1 MRLKPEN
8 WGFHRSAS
16 KRARSLVTIARDE
29 RDHLVTRTPQ
39 KGRGEPPL
47 LHIRLSTCPDIIRV
61 PMNTTSISTRRS
73 TIRKQPAAA
82 LPNRAGIA
90 TEQRNPRSRRLHE
103 ATVAQCVSLINRE
116 DAAVISALKKA
127 GPALTKFIEAVEPR
141 FCDRDAPGRLIYLGA
156 GTSGRLGVL
165 DASEAPPTFQVS
177 PDRIIGII
185 AGGDSALRKSSEGKE
200 DDPEGAREEL
210 ARLKLTNKDTV
221 VGIAAGGT
229 TPYVL
234 GALRI
239 AKRTTPRCLTA
250 MISCSPIP
258 VPPHCDHL
266 IVLNCGPEVLTGS
279 TRMKAGTATKLA
291 LNTISTTLMV
301 RSGRVYENLMVDL
314 RASNAKL
321 RDRAA
326 RIISTLTNLDRESS
340 LSLLDAAEGHVK
352 AAVVMHK
359 ANCDLQRARGLLSDP
374 RSAGRLDLAVELA
387 SSTRGA
393 STRVQSTRK
402 SATKVIV
409 ARSTDQKR
417 RRTKGRA

>member
-1 MRLKPEN
+1 MKRHI
-8 WGFHRSAS
+8 HRGQ
-16 KRARSLVTIARDE
+16 L
-29 RDHLVTRTPQ
+29 
-39 KGRGEPPL
+39 
-47 LHIRLSTCPDIIRV
+47 PDIIRV
-61 PMNTTSISTRRS
+61 PMNTNAFSRRRSAAASTRLSSISVEK
-73 TIRKQPAAA
+73 IGPAEG

-90 TEQRNPRSRRLHE
+90 TEQRNPRSKRLHE
-103 ATVAQCVSLINRE
+103 ASVAQCVSLINRE
-116 DAAVISALKKA
+116 DAAVIRALKQA

-141 FCDRDAPGRLIYLGA
+141 FCDSDAPGRLIYLGA

-165 DASEAPPTFQVS
+165 DASEAPPTFQVP

-200 DDPEGAREEL
+200 DDPDGAREEL
-210 ARLKLTNKDTV
+210 ARLKLTSKDTV

-239 AKRTTPRCLTA
+239 AKRTNPRCLTA

-258 VPPHCDHL
+258 TPPHCDHL

-359 ANCDLQRARGLLSDP
+359 ARCDLRRARVLLSDP
-374 RSAGRLDLAVELA
+374 RTGGRLDRAVALATTTREPA
-387 SSTRGA
+387 SRTKTNSKPRTTSRKTKSSTV
-393 STRVQSTRK
+393 T
-402 SATKVIV
+402 
-409 ARSTDQKR
+409 KR
-417 RRTKGRA
+417 RQSKGRA

>member
-1 MRLKPEN
+1 
-8 WGFHRSAS
+8 
-16 KRARSLVTIARDE
+16 
-29 RDHLVTRTPQ
+29 
-39 KGRGEPPL
+39 
-47 LHIRLSTCPDIIRV
+47 
-61 PMNTTSISTRRS
+61 MNTTSNSPRRS
-73 TIRKQPAAA
+73 AVKAQPAAA

-90 TEQRNPRSRRLHE
+90 TEQRNLRSRRLHE
-103 ATVAQCVSLINRE
+103 ASVAQCVSLINRE
-116 DAAVISALKKA
+116 DAAVITALKKA

-141 FCDRDAPGRLIYLGA
+141 FCDGDSPGRLIYLGA

-165 DASEAPPTFQVS
+165 DASEAPPTFQIS

-200 DDPEGAREEL
+200 DDPDGAREEL

-239 AKRTTPRCLTA
+239 AKRTSPRCLTA

-301 RSGRVYENLMVDL
+301 RSGRVHENLMVDL

-326 RIISTLTNLDRESS
+326 RIISTLTNLDRDAS

-359 ANCDLQRARGLLSDP
+359 ARCDLARARELLSDP
-374 RSAGRLDLAVELA
+374 RSSGRLDRAVAIA
-387 SSTRGA
+387 SSMRSTGKHA
-393 STRVQSTRK
+393 SVSAMASPK
-402 SATKVIV
+402 SRAEKQAG
-409 ARSTDQKR
+409 ARS